1 MIILRKKAG
10 AKHMEEKIKMSILCG
25 IYGNLLTDKQYQILD
40 DYYNNDLSLSE
51 IAENNE
57 ITRQAVNDMINK
69 GKSKLLEYEEKLQF
83 MNKVLNQEK
92 IVDEIIEEL
101 KNNENKEMSKNKIDK
116 ISKKLKTLIDD

>member
-1 MIILRKKAG
+1 
-10 AKHMEEKIKMSILCG
+10 MEEKIKMSILCG
-25 IYGNLLTDKQYQILD
+25 IYGNLLTEKQYQILD

-92 IVDEIIEEL
+92 IVDEIIEDLE
-101 KNNENKEMSKNKIDK
+101 KNENKELSKNKIDK

>member
-1 MIILRKKAG
+1 
-10 AKHMEEKIKMSILCG
+10 MEEKIKMSILCG

-69 GKSKLLEYEEKLQF
+69 GKAKLVEYEEKLHF
-83 MNKVLNQEK
+83 MDKVLNQEK
-92 IVDEIIEEL
+92 ITHEIIEEL
-101 KNNENKEMSKNKIDK
+101 EETKNKELTEAKISK

>member
-1 MIILRKKAG
+1 
-10 AKHMEEKIKMSILCG
+10 MEEKIKMSILCG

>member
-1 MIILRKKAG
+1 MDKNVKV
-10 AKHMEEKIKMSILCG
+10 SILID
-25 IYGNLLTDKQYQILD
+25 IYGKLLTDKQYKLLD

-69 GKSKLLEYEEKLQF
+69 GKAKLVEYEEKLHF
-83 MNKVLNQEK
+83 MDKVLNQEK
-92 IVDEIIEEL
+92 IIDEIIEEL
-101 KNNENKEMSKNKIDK
+101 EETKNKELTEAKISK

>member
-1 MIILRKKAG
+1 
-10 AKHMEEKIKMSILCG
+10 MEEKIKMSILCG

-69 GKSKLLEYEEKLQF
+69 GKAKLVEYEEKLHF
-83 MNKVLNQEK
+83 MDKILNQEK
-92 IVDEIIEEL
+92 ITNEIIEEL
-101 KNNENKEMSKNKIDK
+101 EESKNKELTEAKISK

>member
-1 MIILRKKAG
+1 
-10 AKHMEEKIKMSILCG
+10 MEEKIKMSILCG
-25 IYGNLLTDKQYQILD
+25 IYGNLLTEKQYQILD

-92 IVDEIIEEL
+92 IVDEIIEDLE
-101 KNNENKEMSKNKIDK
+101 KNENKELSKNKIDK
-116 ISKKLKTLIDD
+116 ITKKLKTLIED

>member
-1 MIILRKKAG
+1 
-10 AKHMEEKIKMSILCG
+10 MEEKIKMSILCG

-69 GKSKLLEYEEKLQF
+69 GKAKLVEYEEKLHF
-83 MNKVLNQEK
+83 MDKILNQEK
-92 IVDEIIEEL
+92 ITHEIIEEL
-101 KNNENKEMSKNKIDK
+101 EESKNKELTEAK
-116 ISKKLKTLIDD
+116 ISKIYKKLKTLIDD

>member
-1 MIILRKKAG
+1 
-10 AKHMEEKIKMSILCG
+10 MEEKIKMSILCG

-69 GKSKLLEYEEKLQF
+69 GKAKLVEYEEKLHF
-83 MNKVLNQEK
+83 MDKVLNQER
-92 IVDEIIEEL
+92 IIDGIIEEL
-101 KNNENKEMSKNKIDK
+101 EESKNKELTEAKISK

>member
-1 MIILRKKAG
+1 
-10 AKHMEEKIKMSILCG
+10 MEEKIKMSILCG

-69 GKSKLLEYEEKLQF
+69 GKAKLVEYEEKLHF
-83 MNKVLNQEK
+83 MDKVLNQEK
-92 IVDEIIEEL
+92 ITHEIIEEL
-101 KNNENKEMSKNKIDK
+101 EETKNKELTEAKISK
-116 ISKKLKTLIDD
+116 ISKKLKILIDD